1 MLGFIWEF
9 VIVKPMINLLLV
21 FYSFLGHQTVL
32 AVALLTF
39 LFRMALTPLTLSQQK
54 SARKQ
59 QDLQPKLREIQE
71 KYKNDQERLAQEQM
85 KLYRESGL
93 NPLGG
98 CLPLLIQLPLMIG
111 FYQAITRTLAA
122 TPLELLALP
131 ELIYRWLPRLSS
143 LIPLRSNF
151 LWMDLA
157 LPDPYYVMP
166 VLVGLTTFLQ
176 QKLMTPQSSDP
187 QAQAMSQQMM
197 ITMPLFLG
205 FISMNYASGLS
216 IYFLISNLVGI
227 VQYYLFRRHYARP
240 PESSEQPVKKKA
252 KSKSARA

>member
-1 MLGFIWEF
+1 
-9 VIVKPMINLLLV
+9 MINLLLL

-59 QDLQPKLREIQE
+59 QELQPKLREIQE

-98 CLPLLIQLPLMIG
+98 CLPLLIQLPLMLG

-131 ELIYRWLPRLSS
+131 ELIYRWLPGLSG

-227 VQYYLFRRHYARP
+227 VQYYLFRRHYARA
-240 PESSEQPVKKKA
+240 PEPSEQPVKKKA
-252 KSKSARA
+252 KSARA

>member
-1 MLGFIWEF
+1 
-9 VIVKPMINLLLV
+9 MINLLLV
-21 FYSFLGHQTVL
+21 FYKFLGHQTVL

-39 LFRMALTPLTLSQQK
+39 LFRMALTPLTLTQQK

-59 QDLQPKLREIQE
+59 QELQPKLRDIQE

-85 KLYRESGL
+85 KLYRESGI

-131 ELIYRWLPRLSS
+131 ELIYRWLPGLSS

-176 QKLMTPQSSDP
+176 QKLMTPQSDDP
-187 QAQAMSQQMM
+187 QAQAMAQQMM

-240 PESSEQPVKKKA
+240 PVSSEQPVKKKA
-252 KSKSARA
+252 KSKSASV